1 MIHKDMAKNMKYSF
15 VWGKSTKHSPQRVGL
30 NHKLSDE
37 DVLQIIA
44 TVV

>member
-1 MIHKDMAKNMKYSF
+1 MIHKDMAKNFKYSF

-30 NHKLSDE
+30 AFKLADE
-37 DVLQIIA
+37 DVLQIVA